1 MLMIGERKMSYNL
14 SRIELTPKQQIALL
28 ALLSGHTQIEA
39 ARMAHVHE
47 NQVCMWMKEPL
58 FVETLHAAEAERV
71 QELNWS
77 LIALAKK
84 ATKALEDVLDN
95 AQALDPARIRAA
107 DVVLTK
113 LLNLRELVTFE
124 DRLRKLEE
132 VANAQF

>member
-1 MLMIGERKMSYNL
+1 MSFNI
-14 SRIELTPKQQIALL
+14 SRTELTSKQQMALL
-28 ALLSGHTQIEA
+28 ALLSGRSQIEA
-39 ARMAHVHE
+39 AKMARVHE
-47 NQVCMWMKEPL
+47 NQVCMWMKESL
-58 FVETLHAAEAERV
+58 FVETLHAAEAQRV

-84 ATKALEDVLDN
+84 ATKVLEEVLDN

-124 DRLRKLEE
+124 DRIRRLEE
-132 VANAQF
+132 VSNAQF